1 MFQCSSSIAP
11 HPIRAS
17 KASTGR
23 LWGCWGG
30 ALAVSHRHPLH
41 PRLGTVLYL
50 SPLGSPV
57 PFSRALQPLMLCP
70 LTPGQHSFRGTCRC
84 HPSDLIQR
92 SFISTVLRSWASIAA
107 ILMSRLLECPSI
119 SHFSKSTSLES
130 TLTSPLIHS
139 TRELGTRL

>member
-50 SPLGSPV
+50 SPLGSPA
-57 PFSRALQPLMLCP
+57 PFLPRTAAPDASAPLLRGS
-70 LTPGQHSFRGTCRC
+70 TPSG
-84 HPSDLIQR
+84 
-92 SFISTVLRSWASIAA
+92 
-107 ILMSRLLECPSI
+107 
-119 SHFSKSTSLES
+119 
-130 TLTSPLIHS
+130 
-139 TRELGTRL
+139 ELVAVTQVT